1 MPDQEVSYI
10 IRARDAYSAAHK
22 KADQTIDKTA
32 KNVVKAG
39 AVMTVAVAGVSASL
53 FAMLKTTADTADEA
67 GKLSARIGTTVEG
80 FTELSFAAE
89 LSDVKITTLS
99 TSLQRQTRRV
109 AEAAKGTGEAKDALK
124 ELGLSAQALKDMAPD
139 EQFMLIHDSLMQVES
154 QADKVR
160 LSMKLWDTEGVAL
173 LQMED
178 IRELRAEAELLGLTF
193 DGSMAAASAKFND
206 ELTRTGKIGV
216 GIKNEFASNLI
227 PFFGEFAGMLNE
239 SFLEIKK
246 SGDFDAWSAD
256 VSEGV
261 ITSFTAMAEFITNV
275 PTAWNATMV
284 AVKTSAAAL
293 LAALKPVVL
302 IFEKWEGQSG
312 GFGSADMAKKWAE
325 NQGKIVKDTKSFSDQ
340 IDELAVKLLV
350 SADANEVSGEKWAEW
365 ALKAQSSIDSV
376 RNKVQEGALIAD
388 ETAPLVDETAEG
400 GGSLLAQAEAD
411 KIISIQQA
419 KFQRIH
425 EMAVEADLNDR
436 EMSALKL
443 MRQLEEFEADRVR
456 LEEAS
461 LLTTDLKA
469 QFLFAEEEALLL
481 HEQRLTDIETRENSK
496 RIALEQNYQKFKFQ
510 TAVTGFGNLLILTK
524 SNSKAAFR
532 AVQLLNVGTAIMDS
546 KAAVVGAYKHGA
558 SIGGPVL
565 GAGYAL
571 AAAAANAPLISA
583 ITSASLA
590 TGGGGGGGGGGGAVP
605 SIPSPTQDAGALIG
619 IPSGEEAR
627 PIQHITL
634 NIKTIDPSSVN
645 WDNYSEDIVDSL
657 NRAGKERD
665 VKIDKEAVA
674 R

>member
-32 KNVVKAG
+32 KNVVKAAG
-39 AVMTVAVAGVSASL
+39 VMTVAVAGVSASL
-53 FAMLKTTADTADEA
+53 FAMLKSTANTADEA

-124 ELGLSAQALKDMAPD
+124 ELGLSAQALKDLAPD

-206 ELTRTGKIGV
+206 ELTRTGKIAIGV
-216 GIKNEFASNLI
+216 KNEFASNLI
-227 PFFGEFAGMLNE
+227 PFFGEFGGILNE

-246 SGDFDAWSAD
+246 SGDLDVWAAD

-261 ITSFTAMAEFITNV
+261 ITAFSATAEMATNL
-275 PTAWNATMV
+275 PLIWQATMV
-284 AVKTSAAAL
+284 SVKTIAADGVAIIDTVFIGVEKFYDL
-293 LAALKPVVL
+293 L
-302 IFEKWEGQSG
+302 SG
-312 GFGSADMAKKWAE
+312 LPGDIGAPYL
-325 NQGKIVKDTKSFSDQ
+325 Q
-340 IDELAVKLLV
+340 AVNDIRGMRESISGIGTDLLV
-350 SADANEVSGEKWAEW
+350 SADASSKAGDEW
-365 ALKAQSSIDSV
+365 GVWQASAIASIDSV
-376 RNKVQEGALIAD
+376 RNKVKEESIVPDEVSPLDGEEGAA
-388 ETAPLVDETAEG
+388 
-400 GGSLLAQAEAD
+400 GGSVLAQTEAD

-443 MRQLEEFEADRVR
+443 MRQLEEFEADRLR

-469 QFLFAEEEALLL
+469 QFLVAEEEALFL
-481 HEQRLTDIETRENSK
+481 HEQRLTDIEAQEKSK
-496 RIALEQNYQKFKFQ
+496 RIGIEQNYQKLKFQ

-532 AVQLLNVGTAIMDS
+532 AVQLLNAGTALMDS
-546 KAAVVGAYKHGA
+546 KAAIVGAYKHGA

-583 ITSASLA
+583 ISSASLA
-590 TGGGGGGGGGGGAVP
+590 TGGGGGGGGGSVP
-605 SIPSPTQDAGALIG
+605 SVPSPTQDVGSLIG
-619 IPSGEEAR
+619 AGINGDQPGTTINVHLNVDGMMSPDNLSRMIEEHVAPELER
-627 PIQHITL
+627 FSDRGGQVKMNVI
-634 NIKTIDPSSVN
+634 SS
-645 WDNYSEDIVDSL
+645 
-657 NRAGKERD
+657 
-665 VKIDKEAVA
+665 EAA
-674 R
+674 